1 MKKIFAIIMG
11 ISFIACGNKPF
22 SHWSDSEVQKWFQ
35 ASAWNHE
42 LSTKPDSS
50 INVRLFV
57 EQNILNPKSWQAAL
71 KFLKETDFNTLEIG
85 RYELSDDGTY
95 ANVEEYL
102 TKDTAHFEAHRKYI
116 DIQFLLKG
124 NEYVYITPMEP
135 DKQIET
141 LAYNESRD
149 IEFFDKDNYQKRLL
163 TTKNFLVLF
172 PEDGHKPCMK
182 INSSDKV
189 KKVVIK
195 IPYKQPK

>member
-1 MKKIFAIIMG
+1 MKKIFAIVMG

-22 SHWSDSEVQKWFQ
+22 SQWSEPEIQKWFQ

-42 LSTKPDSS
+42 LTMKPDSS

-57 EQNILNPKSWQAAL
+57 EQNVLNPTSWQAAL
-71 KFLKETDFNTLEIG
+71 KFLKETDFNSLELG
-85 RYELSDDGTY
+85 RYELADDGTY
-95 ANVEEYL
+95 ANVEEYK

-116 DIQFLLKG
+116 DIQFLAKG

-141 LAYNESRD
+141 RAYNEQKD
-149 IEFFDKDNYQKRLL
+149 IEFFDKINYEKCLL

-172 PEDGHKPCMK
+172 PTDGHKPCME
-182 INSSDKV
+182 IESSEQV
-189 KKVVIK
+189 KKVVVK
-195 IPYKQPK
+195 IPYKKY